1 MMMMEGKVTAKQQS
15 KPRKVLGH
23 LFKFCNLHDEDF
35 KKIKHFVFGSSSYDR
50 TVIWLC
56 QLADFME
63 AGNLPSMGEIPVY
76 EADAEDDEN
85 ESDEEES
92 D

>member
-1 MMMMEGKVTAKQQS
+1 MISE
-15 KPRKVLGH
+15 
-23 LFKFCNLHDEDF
+23 
-35 KKIKHFVFGSSSYDR
+35 KIRHFVFGGSSYDR

-63 AGNLPSMGEIPVY
+63 TGNLPNMGEIPVY
-76 EADAEDDEN
+76 ESESEDEEN
-85 ESDEEES
+85 ESDEDES